1 MSYFI
6 LYLFRET
13 QDPKEVLVRSVQLEK
28 RVKLDQGVLRERLV
42 QVERM

>member
-1 MSYFI
+1 MSSFI

-13 QDPKEVLVRSVQLEK
+13 QDPKEVLVQSVQLEK